1 MNRSNPSH
9 PPPTFLKQSQ
19 NQSLFQAEHFRPK
32 SCYLFL
38 SCLLYII
45 LFIPVDVHGLTAL
58 HSATL
63 TDNSDL
69 VQKLL
74 DHEDIQP
81 NIEDKKGFTPV
92 MSASFKGKTNALKV
106 TDKKKVILTDK

>member
-1 MNRSNPSH
+1 MRGRNIEVLDKLLGTSGILVN
-9 PPPTFLKQSQ
+9 LQSK
-19 NQSLFQAEHFRPK
+19 N
-32 SCYLFL
+32 YLFL
-38 SCLLYII
+38 SCLVYII

-74 DHEDIQP
+74 DHDDIQP
-81 NIEDKKGFTPV
+81 NIED
-92 MSASFKGKTNALKV
+92 
-106 TDKKKVILTDK
+106 